1 MSKAKSVNGHDLML
15 WLGGKVIALSKSCKL
30 NMTATTVDSE
40 TKDDGDWT
48 AKEIASR
55 GGTMSNESVYSADK
69 KRSNDLVYR
78 DLYKMYLN
86 DEPIEFSFGIAS
98 NADKKGVPEDGWKAP
113 TSDYLKGK
121 ALITAIDF
129 DATKG
134 SKGAISISLETYGA
148 VDLVEA
154 VTE

>member
-1 MSKAKSVNGHDLML
+1 MNL
-15 WLGGKVIALSKSCKL
+15 
-30 NMTATTVDSE
+30 TASTVDSE
-40 TKDDGDWT
+40 TKDDGEWN

-69 KRSNDLVYR
+69 SRSNDLVYR

-86 DEPIEFSFGIAS
+86 DEPIEFSFGIAA
-98 NADKKGVPEDGWKAP
+98 NASKKGVPEDGWAAP

-121 ALITAIDF
+121 ALITGLDF
-129 DATKG
+129 DGTKG
-134 SKGAISISLETYGA
+134 SKGTISISLETYGA
-148 VDLVEA
+148 VELVEA

>member
-15 WLGGKVIALSKSCKL
+15 WIGGKVIALSKTCKL
-30 NMTATTVDSE
+30 NLTASTVDSE

-69 KRSNDLVYR
+69 DRTSDLVGK
-78 DLYKMYLN
+78 DLFKMYIS
-86 DEPIEFSFGIAS
+86 DEPIEFSFGIAK
-98 NADKKGVPEDGWKAP
+98 NANKKGVPEEGWKAP
-113 TSDYLKGK
+113 ESDYLKGK
-121 ALITAIDF
+121 ALITALDF
-129 DATKG
+129 DGTKG
-134 SKGAISISLETYGA
+134 NKGAITISLGTYGA
-148 VDLVEA
+148 VELVEA

>member
-15 WLGGKVIALSKSCKL
+15 WLNSKVVALSKSCKM

-55 GGTMSNESVYSADK
+55 GGTISNESVYSADK
-69 KRSNDLVYR
+69 DRSNDLVYR

-98 NADKKGVPEDGWKAP
+98 NADKKGVPEGGWKAP

-121 ALITAIDF
+121 ALITSIDF

-148 VDLVEA
+148 VELVEA
-154 VTE
+154 Q

>member
-1 MSKAKSVNGHDLML
+1 MGKAKSVNGHDLML
-15 WLGGKVIALSKSCKL
+15 WLNGKVVALSKSCKL

-69 KRSNDLVYR
+69 DRTSDLVYK

-98 NADKKGVPEDGWKAP
+98 NADKKGLPADGWKAP

-121 ALITAIDF
+121 ALITGIEF
-129 DATKG
+129 DGTKG
-134 SKGAISISLETYGA
+134 NKGAITISLETYGA
-148 VDLVEA
+148 VELVEPQA
-154 VTE
+154 